1 MATFEPGANDVL
13 TQGLRV
19 NPNSLARLA
28 TSPAATTLRGFDV
41 LVHEVIAAIITA
53 PSGISPLASCALQAS
68 KFLAMFFEA
77 KSAVAKRRCGLEGPA
92 KLRHTVDKS
101 NSITRGYCAST
112 KSSAHKPVC
121 FA

>member
-1 MATFEPGANDVL
+1 MATFEPGANDDL
-13 TQGLRV
+13 TQGLRTK
-19 NPNSLARLA
+19 PSSLALLA
-28 TSPAATTLRGFDV
+28 IKPAATTLRGLEV
-41 LVHEVIAAIITA
+41 LVQDVIAAIITA
-53 PSGISPLASCALQAS
+53 PSGISPLASCTLQAAKS
-68 KFLAMFFEA
+68 FAISFEA

-92 KLRHTVDKS
+92 KLRPTVDRS